1 MRWCQAQAI
10 SNEPTPEISDP
21 PPPSPLPSDSAV
33 APRSGPT
40 RISAAWVATGVALV
54 LLVLLL
60 IFILQNLQQVRVHYL
75 GFSPK
80 MPLGVAMLLAAVV
93 GGIVVAITGGLRLI
107 QLHRSQKP

>member
-1 MRWCQAQAI
+1 M
-10 SNEPTPEISDP
+10 SEPAPEISDD
-21 PPPSPLPSDSAV
+21 PPPSDVPSGTL
-33 APRSGPT
+33 APRTGPT

-60 IFILQNLQQVRVHYL
+60 VFILQNLQQVRLHYL

-93 GGIVVAITGGLRLI
+93 GGVVVAITGGLRVI
-107 QLHRSQKP
+107 QIHRSRKP